1 MTNRNGRRVRRIV
14 RFDDAV
20 QMQDCFYHLLHLVFV
35 CAAVACHG
43 LLDLERRIFVYG
55 NSAFYR
61 RHNGNAAS
69 LCSRNGRFGIIV
81 EKKLFDCKRVRFML
95 SKQLRE
101 LFINLQE
108 APRKELS
115 RFRFDRSD
123 LQ

>member
-14 RFDDAV
+14 RFYNPI
-20 QMQDCFYHLLHLVFV
+20 QMQDCFYHLLHLVLV
-35 CAAVACHG
+35 RAAVARYG
-43 LLDLERRIFVYG
+43 LLDLERRIFV
-55 NSAFYR
+55 NRDPAFYR
-61 RHNGNAAS
+61 RHDGNAAS
-69 LCSRNGRFGIIV
+69 LCGRNGRFGIIV

-108 APRKELS
+108 APSKELS

-123 LQ
+123 FQ